1 MTVPFISS
9 EDTPKMLSPFASRLV
24 IWRNNSRKR
33 KNDKAADGS
42 AAPGPGSLV
51 ISH

>member
-24 IWRNNSRKR
+24 IWRN
-33 KNDKAADGS
+33 
-42 AAPGPGSLV
+42 PGREKTTRRLMVLPHLDQD
-51 ISH
+51 H